1 MGKISDFI
9 FLFKETKKKLNEG
22 KTHAKELIDNAKY
35 VLNMLK
41 QDYESFDTIIVCG
54 NNLMRRLPSYRCSVS
69 KKLREL
75 YEIYLYTKKCVKT
88 TTDGIDRYNY
98 IDTDHDNTPQYK
110 DYPENMSGLEKE
122 YVLAIQFGEDCIR
135 LMEKAY
141 KEKQFD
147 KVHIE
152 YGNFKKYA
160 ENMHSKFGM
169 RYIDLFSFN
178 E

>member
-1 MGKISDFI
+1 M
-9 FLFKETKKKLNEG
+9 
-22 KTHAKELIDNAKY
+22 
-35 VLNMLK
+35 
-41 QDYESFDTIIVCG
+41 
-54 NNLMRRLPSYRCSVS
+54 
-69 KKLREL
+69 
-75 YEIYLYTKKCVKT
+75 KT

-122 YVLAIQFGEDCIR
+122 YVWAIQFGEDCIR
-135 LMEKAY
+135 LMEKAC

-147 KVHIE
+147 IVHRE

-169 RYIDLFSFN
+169 RYIDLFEHEN
-178 E
+178 QEQD